1 MSKTHKTLLTAEDIA
16 AMKGLAKTHFVNPN
30 AQRINKSLGDATGL
44 TGLGIHII
52 EVEPGFETT
61 EKHVHFF
68 EDEAIYVLSGTA
80 TAEIGDEEFP
90 IKPGD
95 FIGYPKN
102 GEPHTIRNTGTE
114 TFRCL
119 VIGQRLAHDVADYT
133 RLNKRIYRNEGRP
146 YELVDIEAL
155 SFPTAGAKK

>member
-1 MSKTHKTLLTAEDIA
+1 MSTPPTLLSAEDIE
-16 AMKGLAKTHFVNPN
+16 AMEGLAKTHFANPN

-61 EKHVHFF
+61 EKHVHYF
-68 EDEAIYVLSGTA
+68 EDEAIYVLAGTA
-80 TAEIGDEEFP
+80 TAEIGDEAFS

-95 FIGYPKN
+95 FIAYPKN
-102 GEPHTIRNTGTE
+102 GAPHTIFNTGTE

-133 RLNKRIYRNEGRP
+133 RQNKRIYRNEGRA
-146 YELVDIEAL
+146 YEVVDIDNL
-155 SFPTAGAKK
+155 SFPNAGAKK

>member
-1 MSKTHKTLLTAEDIA
+1 MSTHPYILSAEDIA
-16 AMKGLAKTHFVNPN
+16 AMDGLAKTHFVNPN

-61 EKHVHFF
+61 EKHVHFY

-80 TAEIGDEEFP
+80 TAEIGDAQFV
-90 IKPGD
+90 IRSGD

-102 GEPHTIRNTGTE
+102 GEPHTIYNTGDE
-114 TFRCL
+114 TFRCM

-133 RLNKRIYRNEGRP
+133 RLNKRIYRNEGRA
-146 YELVDIEAL
+146 YELADIDTL
-155 SFPTAGAKK
+155 RFPNAGAKK